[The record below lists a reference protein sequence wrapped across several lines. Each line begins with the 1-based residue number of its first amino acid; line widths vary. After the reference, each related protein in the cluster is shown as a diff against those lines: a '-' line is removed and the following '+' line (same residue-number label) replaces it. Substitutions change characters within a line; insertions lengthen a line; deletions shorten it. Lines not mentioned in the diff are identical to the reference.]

1 MPDET
6 DLPFKAEY
14 SKSNRAACKKCKE
27 KIEKDVLRMAV
38 MVQSFKFDGKSPNWF
53 HYDVSADEFLSH
65 LRVVVDTC

>member
-38 MVQSFKFDGKSPNWF
+38 MVQSYQFDGKTPNWF
-53 HYDVSADEFLSH
+53 HYEVSHVFVSLSIRNY
-65 LRVVVDTC
+65 L